1 MAESDKRD
9 YVTEIWPRGRPVIV
23 AGPTASGKSE
33 LAVRLAERDG
43 GCVINAD
50 ASQVYACWRVL
61 TARPGP
67 AEVARAP
74 HALYGHVT
82 CDARYSV
89 GAWLRDVAAALADA
103 RARALRPVI
112 VGGTGL
118 YLSTLTEGL
127 ADIPEIPPE
136 VRERSQA
143 MLRSG
148 TAAMLAEL
156 ERRDPAT
163 FARID
168 RDNPVRVQRAWEVL
182 TATGRG
188 LSDWHRAPRAPLLP
202 ASKAVCLVVH
212 RETSILNNWIS
223 DIFNKMLE
231 DGALDECRAF
241 LAAGHDAAAPAGRV
255 LGAEPLVEYLGGRL
269 TLDAAIEA
277 AVTATRQ
284 FAKRQRTWFRNRMR
298 SWPRVDPA
306 GDALATIP
314 ER

>member
-1 MAESDKRD
+1 MSESDKRD
-9 YVTEIWPRGRPVIV
+9 YVARIWPGGRPVIV

-33 LAVRLAERDG
+33 LAVRVAERDG

-61 TARPGP
+61 TARPSE
-67 AEVARAP
+67 AELARAP

-103 RARALRPVI
+103 RTRALRPVI

-118 YLSTLTEGL
+118 YLSALTEGL
-127 ADIPEIPPE
+127 ADIPEVPPE
-136 VRERSQA
+136 VRERSEA

-188 LSDWHRAPRAPLLP
+188 LSDWHRATCPPVLP
-202 ASKAVCLVVH
+202 ASEAACVVLNPGIPRVSNAIAV
-212 RETSILNNWIS
+212 R
-223 DIFNKMLE
+223 FQRMLQ

-241 LAAGHDAAAPAGRV
+241 LAAGHDPEAPAGRV
-255 LGAEPLVEYLGGRL
+255 LGAAPLFAHLRGRL
-269 TLDAAIEA
+269 TLEAAVEA

-284 FAKRQRTWFRNRMR
+284 YAKRQRTWFRHRMAG
-298 SWPRVDPA
+298 WPRVGP
-306 GDALATIP
+306 GEALAAVP
-314 ER
+314 AH